1 MAKALK
7 QHIKEMKAMAEML
20 MSHTFPVVDF
30 ERERQILV
38 FKQRTIVVDGY
49 ELIISVNK
57 SNYNTYHSLFI
68 QIQSVY
74 SPFLPFNLIC
84 NLAKAFLGD
93 INVSYVDFF
102 RDGKKLYCWNIRTT
116 PNGEILPPAKDTE
129 LSFYE
134 GFTYYALKK

>member
-1 MAKALK
+1 MTKALK
-7 QHIKEMKAMAEML
+7 QHVKEMKAMAEML
-20 MSHTFPVVDF
+20 MSRTYPMVNF
-30 ERERQILV
+30 EKERQTLV
-38 FKQRTIVVDGY
+38 FKQRAIVVNGY
-49 ELIISVNK
+49 ELILSLNK
-57 SNYNTYHSLFI
+57 SNYNTYHSLSI

-93 INVSYVDFF
+93 INVTYVDFA
-102 RDGKKLYCWNIRTT
+102 RNSKKLYCWNIRTR
-116 PNGEILPPAKDTE
+116 PNGEILPPAQDTE